1 MGAPEIPFID
11 TCFHGRHI
19 SPQIL
24 ADLSPEAWHLK
35 DYEARGGYLALKKIL
50 GADGGPGM
58 TQEDV
63 IAELKTSALRGRGGA
78 GYPTGLKWSFM
89 PAKLPV

>member
-1 MGAPEIPFID
+1 MGAPDIPIID

-24 ADLSPEAWHLK
+24 ADLSPDGWRLR
-35 DYEARGGYLALKKIL
+35 DYEARDGYKALRKIL

-58 TQEDV
+58 TQEEV
-63 IAELKTSALRGRGGA
+63 IAEVKASALRGRGGRA
-78 GYPTGLKWSFM
+78 FQLD
-89 PAKLPV
+89 